1 MRFAWLKS
9 RQTNYALY
17 FTAYVAII
25 LAVLVTANV
34 LANRY
39 NQSYDATSN
48 KRYTLSDQTIKVVRN
63 LKQEATI
70 SYYDRTSEFAR
81 AKDLLDR
88 YDTLSPK
95 LSVAYIDPDRKPQL
109 AKAAGVKNYGAIYV
123 EAGGRRE
130 EAKTLTEEELTSAL
144 IRALKGAAHNV
155 CAVTGSGE
163 HDLDDSGRSGAAAFK
178 QLLEKNNYKTRSIS
192 LLEKAEVPGDCTVL
206 VIDGPRLDYTDP
218 AVKAIGSYV
227 EKGGRALF
235 MLDPPLRMGRTETGA
250 NAGLA
255 KLLEGWGVTT
265 NNDLVLDMSGVGQFF
280 GLGPEVPLVTS
291 YEQQPIVQDLKGA
304 ATVFP
309 LVRSLDVKSTG
320 KTKVEKLFETSAN
333 SYATADL
340 SSAEIRID
348 PRKDK
353 KGPLTLAA
361 AGSYESGKS
370 GGKGR
375 FVVVGGSAWAGNNVL
390 SSRSFDNRDLAM
402 NMVNWL
408 SSDEDL
414 ISIRPK
420 APADRPLSMS
430 SRQMD
435 WVFYVCL
442 VLMPLIAVGGGI
454 TVWWKRR

>member
-9 RQTNYALY
+9 RRTNYALY
-17 FTAYVAII
+17 LTAYVLII
-25 LAVLVTANV
+25 LAVLVAANV

-39 NQSYDATSN
+39 NKSYDATSN

-63 LKQEATI
+63 LKQDATI
-70 SYYDRTSEFAR
+70 SYYDRMSEFAR

-88 YDTLSPK
+88 YDALSPK
-95 LSVAYIDPDRKPQL
+95 LTVAYVDPDRKPQL
-109 AKAAGVKNYGAIYV
+109 AKAAGVKNYGTIFV

-130 EAKTLTEEELTSAL
+130 EAKSLTEEELTSAL
-144 IRALKGAAHNV
+144 IRSLKGAAHMV

-163 HDLDDSGRSGAAAFK
+163 HDPDDQRSGGAAAFK
-178 QLLEKNNYKTRSIS
+178 QLLEKNNYKARSIS

-206 VIDGPRLDYTDP
+206 VIDGPRLDYTEP
-218 AVKAIGSYV
+218 VVKAIGSYV

-235 MLDPPLRMGRTETGA
+235 MLDPPLKMGRMDIAA
-250 NAGLA
+250 NAGLG
-255 KLLEGWGVTT
+255 KLLESWGVTA
-265 NNDLVLDMSGVGQFF
+265 NNDMVLDMSGVGQLF
-280 GLGPEVPLVTS
+280 GLGPEMPLVTS
-291 YEQQPIVQDLKGA
+291 YEQQPIVKDLKGS

-309 LVRSLDVKSTG
+309 VTRSLDVKSTD
-320 KTKVEKLFETSAN
+320 KTKVEKLFETNEN
-333 SYATADL
+333 SYADTDL
-340 SSAEIRID
+340 SSTDIRID

-361 AGSYESGKS
+361 AGSYEGGKG

-375 FVVVGGSAWAGNNVL
+375 FVVVGGSAWADNGVL
-390 SSRSFDNRDLAM
+390 TSRSFDNRDLAM

-420 APADRPLSMS
+420 EPADRPLSMS
-430 SRQMD
+430 ARQMD

-442 VLMPLIAVGGGI
+442 VLMPLIAVAGGI
-454 TVWWKRR
+454 SVWWKRR

>member
-9 RQTNYALY
+9 RRTNYALY
-17 FTAYVAII
+17 LTAYVLII

-39 NQSYDATSN
+39 NESYDATSN

-63 LKQEATI
+63 LKQDATI
-70 SYYDRTSEFAR
+70 SYYDRMSEFAR

-88 YDTLSPK
+88 YDALSPK
-95 LSVAYIDPDRKPQL
+95 LTVAYIDPDRKPQL
-109 AKAAGVKNYGAIYV
+109 AKAAGVKNYGTIYV

-130 EAKTLTEEELTSAL
+130 EAKSLTEEELTSAL
-144 IRALKGAAHNV
+144 IRALKGSAHTV

-163 HDLDDSGRSGAAAFK
+163 HDPDDQRGGGAAAFK
-178 QLLEKNNYKTRSIS
+178 QLLEKNNYKARSIS

-206 VIDGPRLDYTDP
+206 VIDGPRLDYTEP
-218 AVKAIGSYV
+218 VVKAVGSYV

-235 MLDPPLRMGRTETGA
+235 MLDPPLRMGRMEIAA
-250 NAGLA
+250 NAGLT
-255 KLLEGWGVTT
+255 KLLESWGVTA
-265 NNDLVLDMSGVGQFF
+265 NNDMALDMSGVGQLF
-280 GLGPEVPLVTS
+280 GLGPEMPLVTS
-291 YEQQPIVQDLKGA
+291 YEQHPIVRELKGS

-309 LVRSLDVKSTG
+309 VIRSLDVKSTG
-320 KTKVEKLFETSAN
+320 KTKVEKLFETNEN
-333 SYATADL
+333 SYATTDL
-340 SSAEIRID
+340 SSPEIRID

-361 AGSYESGKS
+361 AGTYEGGKG

-375 FVVVGGSAWAGNNVL
+375 FVVVGSSAWADNGVL

-420 APADRPLSMS
+420 EPADRPLSMNQ
-430 SRQMD
+430 RQMG

-442 VLMPLIAVGGGI
+442 VLMPLIAVAGGI
-454 TVWWKRR
+454 SVWWKRR

>member
-9 RQTNYALY
+9 RRTNYALY
-17 FTAYVAII
+17 LTAYVLII
-25 LAVLVTANV
+25 LAVLVAANV

-63 LKQEATI
+63 LKQDATI
-70 SYYDRTSEFAR
+70 NYYDRMSEFAR

-88 YDTLSPK
+88 YDALSPK
-95 LSVAYIDPDRKPQL
+95 LTVAYIDPDRKPQL
-109 AKAAGVKNYGAIYV
+109 AKAAGVKNYGTIYV

-130 EAKTLTEEELTSAL
+130 EAKSLTEEELTSAL
-144 IRALKGAAHNV
+144 IRALKGAAHMV

-163 HDLDDSGRSGAAAFK
+163 HDPDDQRGGGAAAFK
-178 QLLEKNNYKTRSIS
+178 QLLEKNNYKARSIS

-206 VIDGPRLDYTDP
+206 VIDGPRLDYTEP
-218 AVKAIGSYV
+218 VVKAVGSYV

-235 MLDPPLRMGRTETGA
+235 MLDPPLRMGRTEIAA

-255 KLLEGWGVTT
+255 KLLESWGVTA
-265 NNDLVLDMSGVGQFF
+265 NNDMALDMSGVGQLF
-280 GLGPEVPLVTS
+280 GLGPEMPLVTS
-291 YEQQPIVQDLKGA
+291 YEQHPIVRELKGS

-309 LVRSLDVKSTG
+309 VIRSLDVKSTD
-320 KTKVEKLFETSAN
+320 KTKVEKLFETNEN
-333 SYATADL
+333 SYATTDL

-361 AGSYESGKS
+361 AGTYEGGK
-370 GGKGR
+370 GPKGR
-375 FVVVGGSAWAGNNVL
+375 FVVVGSSAWADNGVL

-420 APADRPLSMS
+420 EPADRPLSMNQ
-430 SRQMD
+430 RQMG

-442 VLMPLIAVGGGI
+442 VLMPLIAVAGGI
-454 TVWWKRR
+454 SVWWKRR